1 MSECIFCK
9 IVDGEIPAALVYQ
22 DDKVIAF
29 DDISP
34 QAPVHTLVIPR
45 AHHAHLGD
53 DLDAETLAAVFSAVP
68 KVAAIKGVEES
79 GYRVIVNNGPRR
91 ESARRPPARARSWRQ
106 NHGAR
111 NGEIRGMSDTGRVPV
126 TFEPSGAVAWVD
138 PGTTVLQAGRAA
150 GVVISAPCGG
160 RGVCGQCGVRVLAGE
175 LAPPTER

>member
-45 AHHAHLGD
+45 EHHAHLGD
-53 DLDAETLAAVFSAVP
+53 GLDAETLAAVFSAVP
-68 KVAAIKGVEES
+68 KVAAIKGVDVERLP
-79 GYRVIVNNGPRR
+79 GHR
-91 ESARRPPARARSWRQ
+91 EQRPGREPARRPPARARSWWQ

-111 NGEIRGMSDTGRVPV
+111 NGELRGMSDTGRVPV

-175 LAPPTER
+175 LAPPDRG